1 MPRLFLYYL
10 IWHLLHSVFHKWHIP
25 TCRLFLQGHL
35 CCLGRHEG
43 ILSSDNL
50 SILLYKRHCIAVRLN
65 EGLKRQYRILSIGIY
80 NLTYQEY
87 SPCEF
92 YSLFIYINIINRIFT
107 FFKFCSRSK
116 SSVGRSSDT
125 FIRDLFCG
133 ILKPKEGEVGE
144 YTWMLIGRDG
154 F

>member
-107 FFKFCSRSK
+107 FFSLPPNIPKTVLVYADISTFSNSAVPSRSE
-116 SSVGRSSDT
+116 SVRETLS
-125 FIRDLFCG
+125 
-133 ILKPKEGEVGE
+133 ILS
-144 YTWMLIGRDG
+144 TL
-154 F
+154 